1 MPQARTIALLD
12 AYSAYYGLNSNSLLQ
27 LVSANFAF
35 LEPVRSVTGTC
46 PVRDFDDD
54 DRSHGKRNEITV
66 TTPSV
71 FASSDDYAANTT
83 TLGSLAIGVVKSG
96 VLEVSRD
103 HDWFSIVL
111 TAGKTYQFSLTGYT
125 LADPFLAL
133 RNSSGALLVEND
145 DTVDS
150 HNSLI
155 TFTAAVGGTY
165 FLDVGAYRNRYIGTY
180 GLLATTTASPSP
192 SPGPSYALTESAGT
206 LNEGQVLTSTV
217 TTSGVAAGTL
227 LYWSVAGTGIDSSDF
242 SVGALTGVGAVGV
255 DGKFTFSHTLANDFK
270 TEGDENLQVKLF
282 SDSNRSVQVGST
294 ASVLIKDT
302 SIAATKTYSLAESA
316 STLNEG
322 ATLISTVAT
331 TGVAA
336 GTTLYWS
343 VSGTGIDSSDFS
355 VGALTGV
362 GAVGVDGKFT
372 FSHTLAND
380 FKTEGDENLQ
390 IRLFS
395 DSNRGVQVGS
405 TATVLIKDTS
415 IAATKTYTL
424 IESASSLNEGSTLTS
439 TVATSGV
446 GVGTTLYWSVTGTG
460 INSSDF
466 SAGALTG
473 SGVVGADG
481 KFTFTHAVANDLKT
495 EGDETAQIKLFT
507 DPNRTS
513 QVGSTVSVLI
523 KDTSVASGASG
534 FKINLVYDAAAMAA
548 PAYFRTAIE
557 RAAAIIQAACTDNIT
572 LNFTVDISGTGGFA
586 YAGPSAGQFV
596 NYSTVTSLL
605 KSRASSGDISFDSL
619 PAGSSVQGKSSVA
632 VWNSELKALG
642 LLNANDT
649 TTNDGSIGF
658 AADINPDLIIGV
670 ALHEISHAMG
680 RVPYGPNPGIFDLFR
695 FTAPGVRLFEGSVP
709 ATVASYFSIDNGVTK
724 LADYGKNSDP
734 SDFLNT
740 GVQGSNDAFNEY
752 YTPTTTQDLSSV
764 DLKQLSVLGY
774 HLSGT
779 TVVASSVTGSPMI
792 SQSVAGSTLT
802 PNFGSFAATAQADL
816 LTGTALKDT
825 FSFLSKPNFTA
836 DGKGSD
842 LITDFNAAQGDLLK
856 IGKAAFGLP
865 VSATVAFQQVESA
878 AALTACLAT
887 STQFVYDH
895 SSGNLFFNQN
905 GCASGFG
912 SGGVFAVLQNHASL
926 ATANFQFV

>member
-1 MPQARTIALLD
+1 MPQLITYLYLD
-12 AYSAYYGLNSNSLLQ
+12 SYGASAGTYSSAVVLPSSLG
-27 LVSANFAF
+27 
-35 LEPVRSVTGTC
+35 RSVINCGQRSSGGSA
-46 PVRDFDDD
+46 VADRDQDE
-54 DRSHGKRNEITV
+54 RNGLKRDGSTDLNTK
-66 TTPSV
+66 V
-71 FASSDDYAANTT
+71 FASADDYLASTGTT
-83 TLGSLAIGVVKSG
+83 GSLVIGVAKSG
-96 VLEVSRD
+96 VIETRGD
-103 HDWFSIVL
+103 HDWLRIVL
-111 TAGKTYQFSLTGYT
+111 TAGQAYQFTLIGGSLV
-125 LADPFLAL
+125 DPYLYL
-133 RNSSGALLVEND
+133 RNSSGVVIAEND
-145 DTVDS
+145 DGAGGF
-150 HNSLI
+150 NSRI
-155 TFTAAVGGTY
+155 DFTAATSGTY
-165 FLDVGAYRNRYIGTY
+165 FLDAAAYRNRYTGTY
-180 GLLATTTASPSP
+180 SLIAALAGTAPPAPTYVLSESATTI
-192 SPGPSYALTESAGT
+192 
-206 LNEGQVLTSTV
+206 NEGQSFTSTV
-217 TTSGVAAGTL
+217 TTTGVAAGTT
-227 LYWSVAGTGIDSSDF
+227 LYWSVSGTGIDSGDF
-242 SVGALTGVGAVGV
+242 ASGALTGSGAVGA
-255 DGKFTFSHTLANDFK
+255 DGKLIFSHTAANDLK
-270 TEGDENLQVKLF
+270 TEGDETVQIKLF
-282 SDSNRSVQVGST
+282 SDVNRSIQVGST
-294 ASVLIKDT
+294 AAVLIKDT
-302 SIAATKTYSLAESA
+302 SISSTSTYALSESA
-316 STLNEG
+316 TTINEG
-322 ATLISTVAT
+322 QALTSTVTT

-355 VGALTGV
+355 
-362 GAVGVDGKFT
+362 
-372 FSHTLAND
+372 
-380 FKTEGDENLQ
+380 
-390 IRLFS
+390 
-395 DSNRGVQVGS
+395 
-405 TATVLIKDTS
+405 
-415 IAATKTYTL
+415 
-424 IESASSLNEGSTLTS
+424 
-439 TVATSGV
+439 
-446 GVGTTLYWSVTGTG
+446 
-460 INSSDF
+460 
-466 SAGALTG
+466 AGALTG
-473 SGVVGADG
+473 AGVVGADG
-481 KFTFTHAVANDLKT
+481 KFTFSHTTANDLKT
-495 EGDETAQIKLFT
+495 EGDETVQIKLFA
-507 DPNRTS
+507 DANRTS
-513 QVGSTVSVLI
+513 QVGATASVVL
-523 KDTSVASGASG
+523 KDTSVAPVSSG

-572 LNFTVDISGTGGFA
+572 LNFTVDISGTGGYA

-642 LLNANDT
+642 LLNPNDT

-658 AADINPDLIIGV
+658 ASDINPDLIIGV
-670 ALHEISHAMG
+670 ALHEITHAMG

-734 SDFLNT
+734 SDFLNI

-779 TVVASSVTGSPMI
+779 TVVASTVTGSPMI

-842 LITDFNAAQGDLLK
+842 LITEFNTAQGDLLK

-865 VSATVAFQQVESA
+865 VAATVAFKQVESA

-926 ATANFQFV
+926 TAANFQFV

>member
-12 AYSAYYGLNSNSLLQ
+12 AYSASYAVNRNVLLQ
-27 LVSANFAF
+27 LLSINRASV
-35 LEPVRSVTGTC
+35 EPVRSTTGSC
-46 PVRDFDDD
+46 PARDLDDD
-54 DRSHGKRNEITV
+54 DRSTGKRNEVTV
-66 TTPSV
+66 TTTSV
-71 FASSDDYAANTT
+71 AASTDDYAANAT
-83 TLGSLAIGVVKSG
+83 TLGSLTIGVEKSG
-96 VLEVSRD
+96 ALETRRD

-111 TAGKTYQFSLTGYT
+111 TAGQTYQFSLTGYT
-125 LADPFLAL
+125 LVDPYLAL
-133 RNSSGALLVEND
+133 RNSAGALLVEND

-150 HNSLI
+150 YNSLI
-155 TFTAAVGGTY
+155 TFTATAGGTY
-165 FLDVGAYRNRYIGTY
+165 FLDVGAYRNRYTGTY

-192 SPGPSYALTESAGT
+192 SPGPTYVLSESAAT

-217 TTSGVAAGTL
+217 TTSGVAAGTV
-227 LYWSVAGTGIDSSDF
+227 LYWSVSGTGIDSSDF
-242 SVGALTGVGAVGV
+242 SAGSLTGSGVVGV
-255 DGKFTFSHTLANDFK
+255 DGKLSFSHFLANDFK

-282 SDSNRSVQVGST
+282 SDSNR
-294 ASVLIKDT
+294 
-302 SIAATKTYSLAESA
+302 
-316 STLNEG
+316 TL
-322 ATLISTVAT
+322 
-331 TGVAA
+331 
-336 GTTLYWS
+336 
-343 VSGTGIDSSDFS
+343 
-355 VGALTGV
+355 
-362 GAVGVDGKFT
+362 
-372 FSHTLAND
+372 
-380 FKTEGDENLQ
+380 
-390 IRLFS
+390 
-395 DSNRGVQVGS
+395 QVGS

-415 IAATKTYTL
+415 IAATKTYALTESASTLNEGATL
-424 IESASSLNEGSTLTS
+424 ISTVATSGVAAGTNLYWSVAGTGIDSSDFSAGALTGAGLVGLDGKLTFSHTLANDFKTEGDENLQIKLFSDSNRSVQVGTTATVLIKDTSIAGTKTYALTESASSLNEGSTLTS
-439 TVATSGV
+439 TVSTSGV
-446 GVGTTLYWSVTGTG
+446 AAGTTLYWSVNGTG
-460 INSSDF
+460 IDSSDF

-473 SGVVGADG
+473 SGIVGADG
-481 KFTFTHAVANDLKT
+481 KFTFSHVVANDLKT

-507 DPNRTS
+507 DANRTS
-513 QVGSTVSVLI
+513 QVGSTATVLI
-523 KDTSVASGASG
+523 KDSSVASTASG

-548 PAYFRTAIE
+548 PAYYRTAIE
-557 RAAAIIQAACTDNIT
+557 RAAAIIQAAFTDNIT

-586 YAGPSAGQFV
+586 YAGPSSGQFV
-596 NYSTVTSLL
+596 NYSSVTSLL
-605 KSRASSGDISFDSL
+605 KSRASSGDTSFNSL
-619 PAGSSVQGKSSVA
+619 PSGSSIQGTSSVA

-670 ALHEISHAMG
+670 ALHEITHAMG

-709 ATVASYFSIDNGVTK
+709 ASVSSYFSIDNGVTK

-734 SDFLNT
+734 SDFLNA

-752 YTPTTTQDLSSV
+752 YTSSTTQDLSSV
-764 DLKQLSVLGY
+764 DLKQMDVLGY
-774 HLSGT
+774 HLSGS
-779 TVVASSVTGSPMI
+779 TVVASTVTGSPMI

-825 FSFLSKPNFTA
+825 FSFLSKPNYTA

-842 LITDFNAAQGDLLK
+842 LITEFNAAQGDFLK

-865 VSATVAFQQVESA
+865 VAATVAFKQVESP

-926 ATANFQFV
+926 TAANFQFV